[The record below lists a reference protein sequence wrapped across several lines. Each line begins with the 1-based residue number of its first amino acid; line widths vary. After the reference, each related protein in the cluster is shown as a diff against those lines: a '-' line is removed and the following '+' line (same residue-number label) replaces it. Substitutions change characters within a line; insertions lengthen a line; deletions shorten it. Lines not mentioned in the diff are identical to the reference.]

1 MTQTLPPPRGD
12 TPHPGSGET
21 PRVPLHETNP
31 NAAVVAFFERAADWI
46 GLDDDMREILRSSY
60 REISVQVPVRM
71 DDGGVYVFMGYRVQ
85 HNGAR
90 GPYKGGIRFHSSADL
105 DEVRALAALMTWKT
119 ALVDLPFGGAKGGI
133 QCEPHLMSENEL
145 QRMTRRFTQAISY
158 VLGVNRDIPAPDL
171 NTNAQTMAWM
181 MDAYGQRYGYTPAI
195 VTGKP
200 VELGGS
206 YGREAAT
213 GRGVVIVTEEAA
225 LHLNRPLQGASVA
238 IQGFGNVG
246 SWTARLIT
254 EVGCKVVAVSDVRG
268 GIHNPAGLDI
278 PAVLQ
283 HTKDSGSVVDFP
295 GSDPISNEDLLLLDV
310 DWLIPAALGGVIHAR
325 NADKIA
331 ARAVIEAANHPVTPE
346 ADAILGSKGIVVI
359 PDIMANSGGVTV
371 SYFEWTQNIQ
381 QYRWEEDRVNTELRK
396 IMTKMFHDVAAFKNT
411 HEKATWREAAF
422 CLGVQRVAHAVR
434 LRGYV

>member
-1 MTQTLPPPRGD
+1 MSGTLPR
-12 TPHPGSGET
+12 E
-21 PRVPLHETNP
+21 PLLETNP
-31 NAAVVAFFERAADWI
+31 NAAVVAFFERAADHI
-46 GLDDDMREILRSSY
+46 GLEEDMREILRSSY

-71 DDGGVYVFMGYRVQ
+71 DDGGIYVFMGYRVQ

-90 GPYKGGIRFHSSADL
+90 GPYKGGMRYHSSADL

-133 QCEPHLMSENEL
+133 QCEPHLMSEDEL
-145 QRMTRRFTQAISY
+145 QRMTRRFTGAISY

-206 YGREAAT
+206 LGRDAAT
-213 GRGVVIVTEEAA
+213 GRGVVIVTGEAA
-225 LHLNRPLQGASVA
+225 RHLGRPLEGATVA

-254 EVGCKVVAVSDVRG
+254 ELGCKVVAVSDVRG
-268 GIHNPAGLDI
+268 GINNPGGLDI
-278 PAVLQ
+278 TAVMQ
-283 HTKDSGSVVDFP
+283 HQKDNGSVVGFP
-295 GSDPISNEDLLLLDV
+295 GSDPIANEDLLLLPA
-310 DWLIPAALGGVIHAR
+310 DWLIPAALGGVINAR
-325 NADKIA
+325 NADKIQA
-331 ARAVIEAANHPVTPE
+331 KAVVEAANHPVTPE
-346 ADAILGSKGIVVI
+346 ADAILNERGIVVV

-381 QYRWEEDRVNTELRK
+381 QYRWEEQRVNTELTR
-396 IMTKMFHDVAAFKNT
+396 IMTKMFADVAAFKET

-422 CLGVQRVAHAVR
+422 CLGVQRVAQAVR

>member
-1 MTQTLPPPRGD
+1 MTETLPRPPI
-12 TPHPGSGET
+12 
-21 PRVPLHETNP
+21 HETNP
-31 NAAVVAFFERAADWI
+31 NAAVVMFFERAANYI
-46 GLDDDMREILRSSY
+46 GLEEDMREILRSSY

-133 QCEPHLMSENEL
+133 QCEPHLMSEAEL
-145 QRMTRRFTQAISY
+145 QRMTRRFTGAISY

-206 YGREAAT
+206 LGRDAAT
-213 GRGVVIVTEEAA
+213 GRGVVIVTESTARY
-225 LHLNRPLQGASVA
+225 LNRPLEGATVA

-246 SWTARLIT
+246 SWTARLI
-254 EVGCKVVAVSDVRG
+254 VDLGCKVVAVSDVRG
-268 GIHNPAGLDI
+268 GIHNGAGLDI
-278 PAVLQ
+278 PALLEYQ
-283 HTKDSGSVVDFP
+283 RSNGSVVNFP
-295 GSDPISNEDLLLLDV
+295 GTEPITNEDLLLLDV

-325 NADKIA
+325 NAEKVR

-346 ADAILGSKGIVVI
+346 ADAILGERGIVVV

-396 IMTKMFHDVAAFKNT
+396 IMTKMFADVSHFKET

-422 CLGVQRVAHAVR
+422 CLGVQRVAHAVK

>member
-1 MTQTLPPPRGD
+1 MIAAVVTTQAQRAPQ
-12 TPHPGSGET
+12 
-21 PRVPLHETNP
+21 HETNP
-31 NAAVVAFFERAADWI
+31 FAAVTYFFERAADHV
-46 GLDDDMREILRSSY
+46 GLEEDMREILRSSY

-71 DDGGVYVFMGYRVQ
+71 DDGEIVVFMGYRVQ

-90 GPYKGGIRFHSSADL
+90 GPYKGGIRYHSTADL

-133 QCEPHLMSENEL
+133 QCEPHLMSESEL
-145 QRMTRRFTQAISY
+145 QRMTRRFMLAISY

-181 MDAYGQRYGYTPAI
+181 MDAYGQRYGYTPGI

-206 YGREAAT
+206 LGRDAAT

-225 LHLNRPLQGASVA
+225 RYLGRPLEGATVA
-238 IQGFGNVG
+238 VQGFGNVG
-246 SWTARLIT
+246 SWTARLIV
-254 EVGCKVVAVSDVRG
+254 EHGCKVVAVSDVRG
-268 GIHNPAGLDI
+268 GIYQPAGLDI
-278 PAVLQ
+278 SQVMTHVQ
-283 HTKDSGSVVDFP
+283 ETGSVVDCP
-295 GSDPISNEDLLLLDV
+295 GTEPVSNEDLLLLDV

-325 NADKIA
+325 NAQDIK
-331 ARAVIEAANHPVTPE
+331 ARAIVEAANHPVTPE
-346 ADAILGSKGIVVI
+346 ADAILADKGIVVL

-381 QYRWEEDRVNTELRK
+381 QYRWEEERVNSELRR
-396 IMTKMFHDVAAFKNT
+396 IMTKMFGDVCAFKEH
-411 HEKATWREAAF
+411 HEKAGWREAAF
-422 CLGVQRVAHAVR
+422 ALGVERVAHAVK

>member
-1 MTQTLPPPRGD
+1 MATEVAQRT
-12 TPHPGSGET
+12 
-21 PRVPLHETNP
+21 PLHETNP
-31 NAAVVAFFERAADWI
+31 FAAVVGFFERAADHI
-46 GLDDDMREILRSSY
+46 GLEEDMREILRSSY

-71 DDGGVYVFMGYRVQ
+71 DNGDSVVFMGYRVQ

-90 GPYKGGIRFHSSADL
+90 GPYKGGIRYHSTADL

-133 QCEPHLMSENEL
+133 QCEPHLMSEAEL
-145 QRMTRRFTQAISY
+145 QRMTRRFTGAISY

-206 YGREAAT
+206 LGREAAT
-213 GRGVVIVTEEAA
+213 GRGVVIVTEQAA
-225 LHLNRPLQGASVA
+225 RHLNRPLEGATVA

-254 EVGCKVVAVSDVRG
+254 ELGCKVVAVSDVRG
-268 GIHNPAGLDI
+268 GIHKSDGLDL
-278 PAVLQ
+278 PAVFQ
-283 HTKDSGSVVDFP
+283 HLKENGSVVDCP
-295 GSDPISNEDLLLLDV
+295 GTDPVSNDDLLLLPV
-310 DWLIPAALGGVIHAR
+310 DWLIPAALGGVINTR

-331 ARAVIEAANHPVTPE
+331 AKAVIEAANHPLTPG
-346 ADAILGSKGIVVI
+346 ADAILNDRGIVVM
-359 PDIMANSGGVTV
+359 PDVMANSGGVTV

-381 QYRWEEDRVNTELRK
+381 QYRWEEDRVNAELRK
-396 IMTKMFHDVAAFKNT
+396 IMTKMFADVMAFKDH
-411 HEKATWREAAF
+411 HEKASFREAAF
-422 CLGVQRVAHAVR
+422 ALGVDRVAYAVK

>member
-1 MTQTLPPPRGD
+1 VTDTGTTPP
-12 TPHPGSGET
+12 
-21 PRVPLHETNP
+21 PLHETNP
-31 NAAVVAFFERAADWI
+31 FLAVTHFFERAADHI
-46 GLDDDMREILRSSY
+46 GLDEDMREILRTSY

-71 DDGGVYVFMGYRVQ
+71 DDGNITVFMGYRVQ

-90 GPYKGGIRFHSSADL
+90 GPYKGGIRYHSSADL
-105 DEVRALAALMTWKT
+105 DEVRALASLMTWKT

-133 QCEPHLMSENEL
+133 QCEPHLMSEGEI

-158 VLGVNRDIPAPDL
+158 ILGVNRDIPAPDL

-206 YGREAAT
+206 LGRDAAT
-213 GRGVVIVTEEAA
+213 GRGVVIVTEQAA
-225 LHLNRPLQGASVA
+225 RHLNRPLEGSTVA

-246 SWTARLIT
+246 SWTARLMA
-254 EVGCKVVAVSDVRG
+254 ELGCKVVAVSDVRG
-268 GIHNPAGLDI
+268 GIYRADGLDMDL
-278 PAVLQ
+278 VLN
-283 HTKDSGSVVDFP
+283 HVRATGSVVECP
-295 GSDPISNEDLLLLDV
+295 GTEPVTNDDLLLLEV

-325 NADKIA
+325 NAEKIA
-331 ARAVIEAANHPVTPE
+331 AKAVVEAANHPVTPE
-346 ADAILGSKGIVVI
+346 ADAILNERGIPVI

-381 QYRWEEDRVNTELRK
+381 MYRWEEERVNTELRK
-396 IMTKMFHDVAAFKNT
+396 IMVKMFTDVEAFKEA
-411 HEKATWREAAF
+411 HEKATFREAGFA
-422 CLGVQRVAHAVR
+422 LGVERVAHAVR

>member
-1 MTQTLPPPRGD
+1 MTETLPRPP
-12 TPHPGSGET
+12 
-21 PRVPLHETNP
+21 VHETNP
-31 NAAVVAFFERAADWI
+31 FAAVVAFFERAADHI
-46 GLDDDMREILRSSY
+46 GLDEDMREILRTSY

-71 DDGGVYVFMGYRVQ
+71 DDGGVTVFMGYRVQ

-90 GPYKGGIRFHSSADL
+90 GPYKGGVRFHSSADL

-119 ALVDLPFGGAKGGI
+119 ALVELPFGGAKGGI
-133 QCEPHLMSENEL
+133 QCEPHLMSQGEL

-206 YGREAAT
+206 LGREAAT

-225 LHLNRPLQGASVA
+225 RHLRKPLEGATVA

-246 SWTARLIT
+246 SWTARLIV
-254 EVGCKVVAVSDVRG
+254 ELGCKVVAVSDVRG
-268 GIHNPAGLDI
+268 GIHSPGGLDV
-278 PAVLQ
+278 PAVLR
-283 HTKDSGSVVDFP
+283 HSKETGSVV
-295 GSDPISNEDLLLLDV
+295 GMAGCDPISNDDLLLLDV
-310 DWLIPAALGGVIHAR
+310 DWLIPAALGGVINAR
-325 NADKIA
+325 NADSVR
-331 ARAVIEAANHPVTPE
+331 ARVVVEAANHPVTPE
-346 ADAILGSKGIVVI
+346 ADAILQDRGAIVV

-396 IMTKMFHDVAAFKNT
+396 IMTKMFADVAAFKES
-411 HEKATWREAAF
+411 HEKASWREAAF
-422 CLGVQRVAHAVR
+422 CLGVERVAQAVR

>member
-1 MTQTLPPPRGD
+1 MSETLSRS
-12 TPHPGSGET
+12 TS
-21 PRVPLHETNP
+21 LETNP
-31 NAAVVAFFERAADWI
+31 FAAVVSFFERAADHI
-46 GLDDDMREILRSSY
+46 GLDEEMREILRTSY

-71 DDGGVYVFMGYRVQ
+71 DNGDVYVFMGYRVQ

-90 GPYKGGIRFHSSADL
+90 GPYKGGIRYHSSADL

-133 QCEPHLMSENEL
+133 QCEPHLMSDDEV

-206 YGREAAT
+206 LGREAAT

-225 LHLNRPLQGASVA
+225 KCLDRPLEGATVA
-238 IQGFGNVG
+238 LQGFGNVG
-246 SWTARLIT
+246 SWAARLYA
-254 EVGCKVVAVSDVRG
+254 ELGAKVVAVSDVRG
-268 GIHNPAGLDI
+268 GIHNPGGLDI
-278 PAVLQ
+278 AAVMTHRLE
-283 HTKDSGSVVDFP
+283 SGSVVEMP
-295 GSDPISNEDLLLLDV
+295 GADAISNEDLLLLDV
-310 DWLIPAALGGVIHAR
+310 DWLVPAALGGVIHAR
-325 NADKIA
+325 NAEHIA
-331 ARAVIEAANHPVTPE
+331 ARVVIEAANHPVTPE
-346 ADAILGSKGIVVI
+346 ADAILNDRGVVVI

-381 QYRWEEDRVNTELRK
+381 QYRWEEERVNSELRT
-396 IMTKMFHDVAAFKNT
+396 IMTKMFSDVSAFKDA

-422 CLGVQRVAHAVR
+422 ALGVERVARAVR

>member
-1 MTQTLPPPRGD
+1 MTDEPKP
-12 TPHPGSGET
+12 
-21 PRVPLHETNP
+21 VPLYETNP
-31 NAAVVAFFERAADWI
+31 FLAVKLFFDRAADHI
-46 GLDDDMREILRSSY
+46 GLDDDMREILTTSY

-71 DDGGVYVFMGYRVQ
+71 DDGDLTVFMGYRVQ

-90 GPYKGGIRFHSSADL
+90 GPYKGGIRYHSSADL
-105 DEVRALAALMTWKT
+105 DEVRALASLMTWKT

-133 QCEPHLMSENEL
+133 QCEPHLMSEGEI

-158 VLGVNRDIPAPDL
+158 ILGVNRDIPAPDL

-181 MDAYGQRYGYTPAI
+181 MDAYGSRYGYTPAI

-206 YGREAAT
+206 LGREAAT

-225 LHLNRPLQGASVA
+225 RHLNRPLEGATVA

-246 SWTARLIT
+246 SWTARLIA
-254 EVGCKVVAVSDVRG
+254 ECGCKIVAVSDVRG
-268 GIHNPAGLDI
+268 GIYKPDGLDMTL
-278 PAVLQ
+278 VLN
-283 HTKDSGSVVDFP
+283 HLRTTGSVVECP
-295 GSDPISNEDLLLLDV
+295 GTEPVTNDDLLLLEV

-325 NADKIA
+325 NAEKIA
-331 ARAVIEAANHPVTPE
+331 AKAVVEAANHPVTPE
-346 ADAILGSKGIVVI
+346 ADAILNERGILVV

-381 QYRWEEDRVNTELRK
+381 MYRWEEERVNNELHK
-396 IMTKMFHDVAAFKNT
+396 IMVKMFTDVEAFKEA
-411 HEKATWREAAF
+411 HEKATFREAAF
-422 CLGVQRVAHAVR
+422 ALGVERVARAVR